1 MVLTFLRDTR
11 VGEFVSLEALGGG
24 CGLEE
29 AEPVA
34 AEEDGFPLRTLFSF
48 VLSVVL
54 FLFSFV
60 FFGEHGVRR
69 LESPTM
75 TAGFCAARGLRSGS
89 PVGDG
94 IWSC

>member
-11 VGEFVSLEALGGG
+11 VSEFVSLEALGGG

-48 VLSVVL
+48 VLPVVL
-54 FLFSFV
+54 FLFPSF
-60 FFGEHGVRR
+60 
-69 LESPTM
+69 S
-75 TAGFCAARGLRSGS
+75 SGS
-89 PVGDG
+89 MGSGD
-94 IWSC
+94 